1 MKLQLVVD
9 NTPRR
14 DPQQGSPMAE
24 LAYFESVIARTRAQ
38 LLDDLQYY
46 RNKIAD
52 ISELDPD
59 GRTGLISLYRAHEH
73 HLSCLLGMI
82 ADAEAVD

>member
-14 DPQQGSPMAE
+14 DPQIGSPVAE

-38 LLDDLQYY
+38 LLDDLEYY
-46 RNKIAD
+46 RRKIAD
-52 ISELDPD
+52 VCELDPD
-59 GRTGLISLYRAHEH
+59 DRTGLVSLYRSHEH
-73 HLSCLLGMI
+73 HLNCLLGMI
-82 ADAEAVD
+82 ADAEAID